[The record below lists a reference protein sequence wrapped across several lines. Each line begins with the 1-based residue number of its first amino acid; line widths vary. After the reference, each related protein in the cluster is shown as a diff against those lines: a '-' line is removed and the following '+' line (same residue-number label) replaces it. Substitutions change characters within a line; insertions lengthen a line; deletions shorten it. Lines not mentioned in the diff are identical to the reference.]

1 MTRGMVPPRFCAN
14 QIARRGDP
22 LIAVGM
28 SPIAPSVDR
37 TLAALHA
44 RGQRRVLASR
54 AGIDFASNDY
64 LGLAAD
70 PAIAS
75 AIADAIA
82 GGVPVGAGGSRLL
95 RGNHPAHAALEDK
108 AAAFFGSESALFFG
122 SGFSANA
129 AMLASLPGR
138 GDLIVADSLIHAS
151 AHDGIRLSRAD
162 HVLAAHNDAGAFD
175 EAITRWRTGGGRGT
189 AWIVVESL
197 YSMDGDLA
205 PLGELVAVAERHDA
219 MLMIDEA
226 HATGIY
232 GPQGRGLAA
241 PYEGRANVVALHTC
255 GKAMGV
261 EGALVTGARGVIDM
275 LVNRARHFI
284 YSTAP
289 SPLMA
294 VAVSAAID
302 RVAIADGEREA
313 LRALMAHAGAVLC
326 APLGLEPPQSPIL
339 PVVLGGE
346 RRTMAVAEA
355 LQAAGFDIRGI
366 RPPTVPAGQSR
377 LRITLTLNARA
388 DDLDALAP
396 VLIQLLEEHA

>member
-1 MTRGMVPPRFCAN
+1 
-14 QIARRGDP
+14 
-22 LIAVGM
+22 M
-28 SPIAPSVDR
+28 SVSAPSIDR
-37 TLAALHA
+37 TLAALAA
-44 RGQRRVLASR
+44 RGQRRMLADR
-54 AGIDFASNDY
+54 AGVDFASNDY

-70 PAIAS
+70 PAIAH
-75 AIADAIA
+75 AIADAVA
-82 GGVPVGAGGSRLL
+82 AGVPAGAGGSRLL
-95 RGNHPAHAALEDK
+95 RGNHPAHSALEAK
-108 AAAFFGSESALFFG
+108 AAAFFGSEAALFFG

-138 GDLIVADSLIHAS
+138 GDLIIADSLIHAS
-151 AHDGIRLSRAD
+151 AHDGMRLSRAS

-175 EAITRWRTGGGRGT
+175 CAIGEWRAGGGRGT
-189 AWIVVESL
+189 PWIAVESL

-205 PLGELVAVAERHDA
+205 PLADLAAVADRHDA
-219 MLMIDEA
+219 MLVIDEA
-226 HATGIY
+226 HATGVY

-241 PYEGRANVVALHTC
+241 PFEGRTNVVALHTC

-261 EGALVTGARGVIDM
+261 EGALVTGARGVIEM

-289 SPLMA
+289 SPLIA

-302 RVAIADGEREA
+302 RIAAADDRRDR
-313 LRALMAHAGAVLC
+313 LRALMAHAGQMLC

-339 PVVLGGE
+339 PIVLGGE
-346 RRTMAVAEA
+346 RRTMAAAEA

-377 LRITLTLNARA
+377 LRITLTLNADEA
-388 DDLDALAP
+388 DLDALAP
-396 VLIQLLEEHA
+396 ILRRAMEA